1 MPSIRVKLLTG
12 RSLDQG
18 RAKWRG
24 KFSDEFLQGVA
35 VCMLHP
41 EDMKRIGISDGENI
55 RVAIA
60 DRYISESAERVR
72 IVDGYVAEATGR
84 YNMCQAFVAEAQ
96 GRIAEMDRYL
106 AEAEQYDVAANT
118 DLVLADRFRAEATV
132 RRNEFHAT
140 LENKSEYRRRISST
154 PVRQPG

>member
-1 MPSIRVKLLTG
+1 MPSIRIKLLTG

-18 RAKWRG
+18 KTKWQG

-60 DRYISESAERVR
+60 DRSVILKAQKTRQESVTGTAFIPYGPWANYIISDVKTQGTGMPSFKGLDAEVSPAPAERVLGLEELVKR
-72 IVDGYVAEATGR
+72 ITGDG
-84 YNMCQAFVAEAQ
+84 
-96 GRIAEMDRYL
+96 
-106 AEAEQYDVAANT
+106 
-118 DLVLADRFRAEATV
+118 
-132 RRNEFHAT
+132 
-140 LENKSEYRRRISST
+140 
-154 PVRQPG
+154 